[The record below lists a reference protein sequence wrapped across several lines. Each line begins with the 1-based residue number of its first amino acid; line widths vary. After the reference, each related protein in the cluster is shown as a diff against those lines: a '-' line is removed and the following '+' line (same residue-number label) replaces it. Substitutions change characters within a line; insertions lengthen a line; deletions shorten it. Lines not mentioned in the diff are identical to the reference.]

1 MQAFDLLRVGLALA
15 CTLFAAAAF
24 AQRGNPKAGQALY
37 ANGVPPAVPACASC
51 HGALA
56 QGAGTFP
63 PLAGSGAAYVRAQL
77 DAFADG
83 TRANAVMAPN
93 AKGLTAQQRADVA
106 AYLAT
111 RPSGIARAPQPPVAP
126 KPSDAG
132 AWLALRGRMAEG
144 IPACAACHGP
154 TGEGVGEHFPPIAHL
169 NAAYMQAQI
178 DAWKQGQRGPGP
190 LGLMQG
196 IAKKLSSDDV
206 AAVAKY
212 YGAQAK

>member
-24 AQRGNPKAGQALY
+24 AQSGNPKAGQALY

-93 AKGLTAQQRADVA
+93 AKG
-106 AYLAT
+106 
-111 RPSGIARAPQPPVAP
+111 
-126 KPSDAG
+126 
-132 AWLALRGRMAEG
+132 
-144 IPACAACHGP
+144 
-154 TGEGVGEHFPPIAHL
+154 
-169 NAAYMQAQI
+169 
-178 DAWKQGQRGPGP
+178 
-190 LGLMQG
+190 
-196 IAKKLSSDDV
+196 
-206 AAVAKY
+206 
-212 YGAQAK
+212 